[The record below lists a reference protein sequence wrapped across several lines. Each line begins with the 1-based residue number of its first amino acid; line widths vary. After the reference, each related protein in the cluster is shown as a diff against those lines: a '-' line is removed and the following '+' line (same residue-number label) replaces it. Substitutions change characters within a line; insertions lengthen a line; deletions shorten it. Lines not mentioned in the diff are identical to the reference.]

1 MIEQWK
7 PIEGYE
13 DLYEISNLGNV
24 KSLPKTRGC
33 CVGGEKI
40 LKQNYSKYGYMLVM
54 LCKNGKPQS
63 FAVHRLVAK
72 AFIPNPENKPQVN
85 HIDGNK
91 ENNNLTNLEWCTA
104 SENTKHA
111 YDNNLKKG
119 AWLGKNDGEHP
130 NSKRVFQYDKEMKLV
145 KGWDSMSEAH
155 RKTGVFVDSIS
166 KCCKKIYKTAG
177 GYIWRYAN

>member
-40 LKQNYSKYGYMLVM
+40 LK
-54 LCKNGKPQS
+54 
-63 FAVHRLVAK
+63 
-72 AFIPNPENKPQVN
+72 
-85 HIDGNK
+85 
-91 ENNNLTNLEWCTA
+91 WCTA